1 MKIFF
6 DTNVLIAAFITRGTC
21 SELFEHCLL
30 EHKIYISRWVLDELY
45 KKMAG
50 KFDFPEVKV
59 DQIINF
65 ISKNCEM
72 LTFAPLSKPICSDPD
87 DDNILASVVSGN
99 VDCLIS
105 GDEDLL
111 VLKNF
116 QGIPIIRPCDFWRFE
131 RKRTGV

>member
-21 SELFEHCLL
+21 SELFEYCLL
-30 EHKIYISRWVLDELY
+30 EHKIYISIWVLDELY
-45 KKMAG
+45 KKMVG
-50 KFDFPEVKV
+50 KFGFPEVKV
-59 DQIINF
+59 DQIVNF
-65 ISKNCEM
+65 IRKNCEM
-72 LTFAPLSKPICSDPD
+72 LTCTPLSEPICSDPD

-116 QGIPIIRPCDFWRFE
+116 QGIPIIRPGDFWRFE
-131 RKRTGV
+131 KKRTGV